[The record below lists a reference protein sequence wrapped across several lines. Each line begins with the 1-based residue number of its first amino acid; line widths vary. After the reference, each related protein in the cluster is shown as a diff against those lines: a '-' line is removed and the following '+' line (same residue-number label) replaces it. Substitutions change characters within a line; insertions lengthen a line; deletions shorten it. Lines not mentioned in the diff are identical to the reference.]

1 MVAQKTDPI
10 PSMVPGT
17 VSLLTRYKF
26 IWCLHVQIL
35 DVYMHTHICT
45 HMYVYA
51 YLHVC
56 VWVRACVR
64 MYTCV
69 HACAYV
75 VYACACV
82 YVRVQQ
88 TTLNGHKSDK
98 YTCLHSAV

>member
-26 IWCLHVQIL
+26 IWCLPMQIL
-35 DVYMHTHICT
+35 DVYTHT
-45 HMYVYA
+45 YVYA
-51 YLHVC
+51 YLYVC
-56 VWVRACVR
+56 VCACVR
-64 MYTCV
+64 AHVYV
-69 HACAYV
+69 CAYV

-88 TTLNGHKSDK
+88 TTLNGDKSDK
-98 YTCLHSAV
+98 YIYTCLHSTV